1 MNSKP
6 PNFPLNRRTI
16 RLPGYDYSTPGGYFI
31 TVVTFRRECLFGEI
45 SSGEMKLSPI
55 GEIVRREWFKTAE
68 LRPYVELR
76 EEEFVV
82 MPNHAHGIIWIVDND
97 LDGIVGARRGELVG
111 ARRDELVGARR
122 DELVGARRDELVGA
136 RRRRAPTETTSEQFG
151 KPTKGSIPTIVR
163 AFKSAVT
170 YCAGRELNSAN
181 LWQKNYYEHIIRDT
195 PDYERIATYIAQNP
209 ENWAEDEEN
218 LVMVHG

>member
-1 MNSKP
+1 MDPKTYNI
-6 PNFPLNRRTI
+6 PLNRQSI

-45 SSGEMKLSPI
+45 SGGGMKLSPI

-82 MPNHAHGIIWIVDND
+82 MPNHAHGIIWISDGD
-97 LDGIVGARRGELVG
+97 LDENIGARVDMVGARRNV
-111 ARRDELVGARR
+111 D
-122 DELVGARRDELVGA
+122 VGA
-136 RRRRAPTETTSEQFG
+136 RRRRAPTASETATEQFG
-151 KPTKGSIPTIVR
+151 KPMKGSIPTIVR

-181 LWQKNYYEHIIRDT
+181 LWQRNYYEHIIRDT
-195 PDYERIATYIAQNP
+195 QDYERIATYIAQNP
-209 ENWAEDEEN
+209 ANWVKDEEN
-218 LVMVHG
+218 PGMLQA